1 MYGFYLIITRK
12 LSTSDNPLLT
22 LLLTGVVGAIIIS
35 TVMPF
40 VWVKPSF
47 KSVVYDG
54 CHRYICLFRAF
65 IPNIVSQIR

>member
-35 TVMPF
+35 TIMPF
-40 VWVKPSF
+40 VWVKNL

-54 CHRYICLFRAF
+54 YDRYICLYRAF
-65 IPNIVSQIR
+65 ILNIIS